1 MSEET
6 TEPTPDSPEGE
17 TRAPEEPEV
26 PMRRQWVTLRGS
38 SLDLRVGKGIVG
50 GVAHDLA
57 SAIGRP
63 RACALAAEPDAPAG
77 LVEEL
82 RRGLTDQGFLVHALT
97 LPEGD
102 AAHEFSSMGVLLGD
116 LADAGITS
124 DDLVVAVG
132 HAGSLSLAAAACAQW
147 CGQVMLAVVPL
158 DLASALTAGVQ
169 PRALDLPGHPRMV
182 THDGSAR
189 FEICDL
195 DVLVPGSSDENALY
209 ARSVMVA
216 AAMADSDKAFGALW
230 DSADALVAGDEGTL
244 VDAITECVRSKGKVA
259 SSTSVA
265 IRQSADYGQT
275 LRRAL
280 RSVAGSDV
288 PESAIFADA
297 LRFAARL
304 SVAAENFSID
314 DMFTQDELL
323 ERLGVGTVEAEVEP
337 GAFVEAIKQE
347 RFARTNRFMLALPRA
362 IGRVRLTAV
371 ETETL
376 TEHVGAWCASR

>member
-17 TRAPEEPEV
+17 TRAPGEPEV

-102 AAHEFSSMGVLLGD
+102 AAHEFSSMGALLGD

-132 HAGSLSLAAAACAQW
+132 HAGSL
-147 CGQVMLAVVPL
+147 
-158 DLASALTAGVQ
+158 
-169 PRALDLPGHPRMV
+169 
-182 THDGSAR
+182 AR
-189 FEICDL
+189 
-195 DVLVPGSSDENALY
+195 G
-209 ARSVMVA
+209 R
-216 AAMADSDKAFGALW
+216 G
-230 DSADALVAGDEGTL
+230 
-244 VDAITECVRSKGKVA
+244 
-259 SSTSVA
+259 
-265 IRQSADYGQT
+265 
-275 LRRAL
+275 L
-280 RSVAGSDV
+280 RSVVRAGH
-288 PESAIFADA
+288 
-297 LRFAARL
+297 ARRGP
-304 SVAAENFSID
+304 S
-314 DMFTQDELL
+314 
-323 ERLGVGTVEAEVEP
+323 
-337 GAFVEAIKQE
+337 
-347 RFARTNRFMLALPRA
+347 
-362 IGRVRLTAV
+362 
-371 ETETL
+371 
-376 TEHVGAWCASR
+376 